1 MISSKTTQNV
11 AGGTVL
17 GAGGPA
23 GIMLFIRQTW
33 PAFDWWPVEADAAI
47 IAVLTTVLIPA
58 ISRTIAFWRDPSKA
72 RQSLSVPSRFRML
85 PFMLAPALAAVTLS
99 GCVGMTPAFGGK
111 TNYNVEFSDVTADQ
125 STTYKMGVKAPA
137 GVDLATVTGMSYDWR
152 PDGSG
157 AINVSQQ
164 GNVDTTSQA
173 AMITEVGKQ
182 QLDAINMVL
191 NALAPV
197 LGQKLQSDDNQA
209 AIKAGTNASELE
221 AAIKLI
227 EEWNRQQANR

>member
-1 MISSKTTQNV
+1 MKAPTI
-11 AGGTVL
+11 L
-17 GAGGPA
+17 Y
-23 GIMLFIRQTW
+23 I
-33 PAFDWWPVEADAAI
+33 
-47 IAVLTTVLIPA
+47 LT
-58 ISRTIAFWRDPSKA
+58 
-72 RQSLSVPSRFRML
+72 
-85 PFMLAPALAAVTLS
+85 LAALLS
-99 GCVGMTPAFGGK
+99 GCVGMTPALAGK
-111 TNYNVEFSDVTADQ
+111 TNYAVEFSDVTADQ
-125 STTYKMGVKAPA
+125 STTYKMDIKAPA
-137 GVDLATVTGMSYDWR
+137 GVDLATVTGMSYDWQ

-209 AIKAGTNASELE
+209 EIKAGTSAKEIE

-227 EEWNRQQANR
+227 EELNRQQAGR

>member
-1 MISSKTTQNV
+1 MK
-11 AGGTVL
+11 A
-17 GAGGPA
+17 P
-23 GIMLFIRQTW
+23 
-33 PAFDWWPVEADAAI
+33 
-47 IAVLTTVLIPA
+47 
-58 ISRTIAFWRDPSKA
+58 TI
-72 RQSLSVPSRFRML
+72 LYIL
-85 PFMLAPALAAVTLS
+85 ALAALLS
-99 GCVGMTPAFGGK
+99 GCVGMTPALAGK
-111 TNYNVEFSDVTADQ
+111 THYNVEFVDQTADQ
-125 STTYKMGVKAPA
+125 NTTYKMDIKAPA
-137 GVDLATVTGMSYDWR
+137 GVDLATVTGMTYDWQ

-209 AIKAGTNASELE
+209 EIKASTSAKEIE

-227 EEWNRQQANR
+227 EEWNRQQAGR